1 MLRWSA
7 ENSQHTLNPAAIIDT
22 SQRTGIPSGEAL
34 IALVDATMLGTAS
47 DREKARVRLLAELG
61 PDGLVSAASTYGNF
75 EMMNRIA
82 EGTGI
87 RASEAGYASSAK
99 WREQLGLDRF
109 GKGYA

>member
-7 ENSQHTLNPAAIIDT
+7 ENSQHTLNPAAIIDA
-22 SQRTGIPSGEAL
+22 SQQTGIPSGEAL
-34 IALVDATMLGTAS
+34 IALVNATMLGTGG
-47 DREKARVRLLAELG
+47 DREQARLRLLTELG
-61 PDGLVSAASTYGNF
+61 PDGLISAASTYGNF

-87 RASEAGYASSAK
+87 RASEATYVSSTK
-99 WREQLGLDRF
+99 WREKLGLDRF